1 MEYKITTRKRKIY
14 VIGKLKIIILQDI
27 LFTDILIYLTKWN
40 MFSYVEFY
48 VWRMNRTQWEE
59 FQPFASHYS
68 IMGISF
74 GKIAQSTVFSL
85 PNIITYL
92 IKIAHLHC
100 LLMSS
105 IPNRLENICMNRIC
119 SASGDILGSILGNCC
134 SGWPARRSLLQ
145 IG

>member
-1 MEYKITTRKRKIY
+1 MENEPNSMRRIPAIR
-14 VIGKLKIIILQDI
+14 
-27 LFTDILIYLTKWN
+27 FTLLNYGNFLWENFT
-40 MFSYVEFY
+40 EF
-48 VWRMNRTQWEE
+48 
-59 FQPFASHYS
+59 A
-68 IMGISF
+68 
-74 GKIAQSTVFSL
+74 L